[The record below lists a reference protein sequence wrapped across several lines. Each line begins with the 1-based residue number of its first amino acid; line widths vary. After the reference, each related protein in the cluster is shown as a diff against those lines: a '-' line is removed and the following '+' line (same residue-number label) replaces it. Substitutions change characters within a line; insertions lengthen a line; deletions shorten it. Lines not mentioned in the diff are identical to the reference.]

1 MKNETE
7 ERMIIRELDEEV
19 QYNIRLRNRFFVF
32 VAVVVVAFLISINL

>member
-7 ERMIIRELDEEV
+7 ERIIIRELDEEV